1 MHYTNLL
8 DITCVQIQKGSP
20 TFRLLKIKSNS
31 YSVSSN
37 NHLVSLPFSAAI
49 FPNSTLPKR
58 KCCNLTSE
66 FTLAQSSQCFMVAR
80 STQKKKKERKNF
92 LHSLLGMPNSCQVS
106 WPIASPL
113 CKGPHGPHQMPTNIE
128 SITDGN
134 LASGDAANLQ
144 RYL

>member
-58 KCCNLTSE
+58 KCCNLR
-66 FTLAQSSQCFMVAR
+66 LSSRWHRVLSASWLPGPHR
-80 STQKKKKERKNF
+80 KKKKERKNF
-92 LHSLLGMPNSCQVS
+92 LRSLLGMPNSCQVS